1 MKKFLR
7 FSFVAP
13 VMALLLAAC
22 GAGPAPAPTS
32 TPLPTSTPT
41 PVPPTVT
48 PIPTATTAPAAAP
61 AAGAGGSVS
70 LLTALTNAQAA
81 KTYKVAIDLTGK
93 GAALSSLTGMTDTE
107 KEVALL
113 NMTGE
118 FSGLDGH
125 YVLKGMLSAFIGAD
139 PNVGLEGIQVGGK
152 SYLKGPV
159 AMLGAKEA
167 KWYVV
172 EGDAAQAVKPPLE
185 ASDMFRGLSESD
197 IDLSAIQKTGS
208 ETFDGKTCD
217 IFTADKDTTMKVFS
231 GMNASGALGAGSLTS
246 VQAADATFAVCDDGF
261 LHRIQLSVTS
271 GDPSKP
277 EQKMV
282 TNMLVH
288 MYDYDVPLTI
298 TAPEGAEPLKVGV
311 PGMETATPQP

>member
-1 MKKFLR
+1 MKKFHR
-7 FSFVAP
+7 FSFVVP
-13 VMALLLAAC
+13 VMALMLAAC
-22 GAGPAPAPTS
+22 GAGPTPAPPTS

-41 PVPPTVT
+41 PIPTPT
-48 PIPTATTAPAAAP
+48 TEPTATTAAAA
-61 AAGAGGSVS
+61 AGNTGGSVS

-93 GAALSSLTGMTDTE
+93 GAALSSLTGITDTE

-139 PNVGLEGIQVGGK
+139 PNVGLEGLQVGGK

-172 EGDAAQAVKPPLE
+172 EGDAAQAIKPPLQ
-185 ASDMFRGLSESD
+185 ASDLFSGLSKSD
-197 IDLSAIQKTGS
+197 IDLSAIKKTGS
-208 ETFDGKTCD
+208 ESFDGKPCD
-217 IFTADKDTTMKVFS
+217 LFTADKETTMKVFS
-231 GMNASGALGAGSLTS
+231 GMNASGALGAGSLTD

-288 MYDYDVPLTI
+288 MYDFDVPVTLA
-298 TAPEGAEPLKVGV
+298 APEGAEPLKVDV
-311 PGMETATPQP
+311 PGAETATPQP